1 MGERSGVAAG
11 GKGECAV
18 GVEAVGGQVGVA
30 DVGDEAAIGVAGEG
44 DACFSADGAVGTV
57 GADQPAGGELAFA
70 VGGAYVQGDLVGS
83 LAECGQLV
91 SAADVGAEGA
101 CVVVQDLFD
110 AVLGHGQG
118 VERVVGQRVQV
129 EGKPAELESGRG
141 LGSVWLPAEWLVEA
155 AQVQSLDDPADE
167 AVGAGCGVRSGVL
180 VEDGGGYAGEL
191 QFGGQE

>member
-1 MGERSGVAAG
+1 MGEGSSVAAG
-11 GKGECAV
+11 GKGECAL

-30 DVGDEAAIGVAGEG
+30 DVGDQAVVGVAREG
-44 DACFSADGAVGTV
+44 DACLPADGAVGAV
-57 GADQPAGGELAFA
+57 GADQPASGEFAFA
-70 VGGAYVQGDLVGS
+70 VGGAYVQGHLVGG
-83 LAECGQLV
+83 LAEGGQLV
-91 SAADVGAEGA
+91 FAADVGVEGA

-110 AVLGHGQG
+110 AVLGYGQG

-129 EGKPAELESGRG
+129 EGKAAELVSGCG
-141 LGSVWLPAEWLVEA
+141 LGSVWLPGEWLVEA

-180 VEDGGGYAGEL
+180 VEDGGGHAGEL